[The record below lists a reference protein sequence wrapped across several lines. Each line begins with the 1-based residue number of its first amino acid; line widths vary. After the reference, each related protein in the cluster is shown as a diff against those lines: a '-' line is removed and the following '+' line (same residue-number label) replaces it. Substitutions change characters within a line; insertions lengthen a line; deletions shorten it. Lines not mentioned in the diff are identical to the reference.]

1 MTSTIL
7 LKPLE
12 MRRREDFSWGPPA
25 GGSGWA
31 TLGPWWTVSTAGG
44 RGAGRRDQWR
54 VAAGGLPAC
63 EGVQKGARGCER
75 PPKVP
80 DRLPRLHGCRRHR
93 GAVSTGGALRRC
105 PGGSA
110 PVAGSASP
118 IEPWEIATRQMPCRC
133 RYCLPRCPCRCC
145 SSRRK
150 KARERERER
159 ERRRNVR
166 CPASGRLTGCG
177 NVPRCVSSPPPR
189 KMLRNNHRA
198 RWAGASHTTQ
208 GWRLTVQALAQVPP
222 RRPQP
227 VRPAASFWSSIA
239 GPSARGM
246 RSGAFYSLRF
256 CRLWGGLLDIS
267 LLRRRRQPVSRLIP
281 LLSLP

>member
-159 ERRRNVR
+159 DGGT
-166 CPASGRLTGCG
+166 CDA
-177 NVPRCVSSPPPR
+177 
-189 KMLRNNHRA
+189 
-198 RWAGASHTTQ
+198 
-208 GWRLTVQALAQVPP
+208 
-222 RRPQP
+222 
-227 VRPAASFWSSIA
+227 RPAAASRAAATSLAACHRLLPVRCSGTTIGLA
-239 GPSARGM
+239 GPGQATR
-246 RSGAFYSLRF
+246 LRA
-256 CRLWGGLLDIS
+256 G
-267 LLRRRRQPVSRLIP
+267 V
-281 LLSLP
+281 